1 MQQTQQIPQNLRK
14 MGSQIWFFAGIPVWF
29 ILFVL
34 LYEPSG
40 VTPWLDM
47 PPRGLL
53 HFNLSIVASIL
64 LVTLAGTRTAFHF
77 LQKGPFNAT
86 WTNYILWCIGEFFLC
101 AIMSSIYLTLRG
113 DGSYLPELIKC
124 IRYLFSVL
132 IYPYIIIT
140 LMMAMKRDDLQAQQ
154 GDEGRLIKF
163 YDSSHKLKLSIVSDA
178 VLYIAAEENYV
189 RIYYLENENVRN
201 YLLRASMKSLESVV
215 QSKGLKRCQRSYFIN
230 PAHIK
235 ALRKEPSGV
244 ILAELDVNGVSAIP
258 VSHTYFEEISAAL

>member
-1 MQQTQQIPQNLRK
+1 MQKLQQIPQNLRK
-14 MGSQIWFFAGIPVWF
+14 MGSQVWFFVGIPIWF

-40 VTPWLDM
+40 ITPWLEM
-47 PPRGLL
+47 APRDLL
-53 HFNLSIVASIL
+53 HTNLSIVASIL
-64 LVTLAGTRTAFHF
+64 LVTLTGTRIAFHF
-77 LQKGPFNAT
+77 MQRNLFNAT
-86 WTNYILWCIGEFFLC
+86 WTNYILWCLGEFFLC
-101 AIMSSIYLTLRG
+101 AALSSIYMSLMG
-113 DGSYLPELIKC
+113 DGQYLPELIHC
-124 IRYLFSVL
+124 IRYLFSII
-132 IYPYIIIT
+132 IYPYVIIS
-140 LMMAMKRDDLQAQQ
+140 LMLAMKRDEDPAAQ

-163 YDSSHKLKLSIVSDA
+163 YDSSRKLKLSIVSDA

-215 QSKGLKRCQRSYFIN
+215 QGKGLKRCQRSFFIN

-235 ALRKEPSGV
+235 ALRKEPSGI

-258 VSHTYFEEISAAL
+258 VSHTYFEEISASL